1 MEKQQKKQI
10 LKYIYFLC
18 IGMVFGFLFGSISR
32 HDNNNT
38 TNNKVDS
45 YEQDTV
51 YSVDGW
57 YNQSS
62 LPDSI
67 LNETVIP

>member
-1 MEKQQKKQI
+1 
-10 LKYIYFLC
+10 
-18 IGMVFGFLFGSISR
+18 MVFGFLFGTISR
-32 HDNNNT
+32 HDSQSAT
-38 TNNKVDS
+38 KHKVNS

-51 YSVDGW
+51 YSVDCW

>member
-18 IGMVFGFLFGSISR
+18 IGIIIGFLLGTINR
-32 HDNNNT
+32 HDSQNVAKH
-38 TNNKVDS
+38 KVNS

-57 YNQSS
+57 YNQNN
-62 LPDSI
+62 LLDSI
-67 LNETVIP
+67 LNETVRP

>member
-18 IGMVFGFLFGSISR
+18 IGMVFGFLFGTISR
-32 HDNNNT
+32 HDSQSAT
-38 TNNKVDS
+38 KHKVNS

-51 YSVDGW
+51 YSVDCW